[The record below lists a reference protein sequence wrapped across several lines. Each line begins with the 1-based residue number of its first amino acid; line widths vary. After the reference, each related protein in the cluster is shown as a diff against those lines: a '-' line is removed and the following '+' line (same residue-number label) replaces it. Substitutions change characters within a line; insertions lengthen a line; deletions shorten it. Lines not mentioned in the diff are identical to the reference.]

1 MAINY
6 EDQRLEA
13 VEQERQDALNK
24 AQETYGGMIE
34 KTNQLYQ
41 EQIDATKA
49 WEEQQKQLQQKQTD
63 FAIEQTQ
70 RQKEQAEK
78 DYMKEQSAAYA
89 DWQKEKNSYGVAAEQ
104 MAEAG
109 LAGSGYSESAQLSMY
124 NTYQARV
131 TAARESITQA
141 VADFD
146 AAMQAAVLQNDVAM
160 AEIAFQALQ
169 QRMTLSLEGFQYE
182 NQLILALEDE
192 KKAIEADYDSQWQT
206 VLEQLY
212 AEEAEA
218 IRAAQESEGLGN
230 LGGEEPAYIENPT
243 SQQGATA
250 DLNPE
255 TVETALTDDGSG
267 GYVFNEN
274 AGAKAQKPSTQA
286 IKNMQIS
293 LGLEPTG
300 RFDAATRAATG
311 SQSVTEAYNLWNQG
325 KIAKKAQGS
334 WRQTER
340 TNDVKIVIDDSIPK
354 AISDAE
360 LERMLATGEA
370 ILVQNGNTITV
381 KKATALDAFNKKRT
395 SGVQANPTRTAQ
407 YGKEASDV
415 AKALQAI
422 ANAFE
427 KKY

>member
-1 MAINY
+1 MAVTY
-6 EDQRLEA
+6 EDERLEA
-13 VEQERQDALNK
+13 VNQERQDALDK
-24 AQETYGGMIE
+24 AQKTYGDMIE
-34 KTNQLYQ
+34 KSQQLYK

-182 NQLILALEDE
+182 NQLILALEEE
-192 KKAIEADYDSQWQT
+192 KKAVENQYDSQWQT

-218 IRAAQESEGLGN
+218 IRNAQESAGLGD
-230 LGGEEPAYIENPT
+230 LGGEEPVYIENPT
-243 SQQGATA
+243 IQQGATA
-250 DLNPE
+250 DLNSE

-267 GYVFNEN
+267 GYVFTEN
-274 AGAKAQKPSTQA
+274 AGTTAKKPSVQA

-311 SQSVTEAYNLWNQG
+311 VTSVIEAYDLWNKG
-325 KIAKKAQGS
+325 KIAKKTPASQGS

-354 AISDAE
+354 VISDKE
-360 LERMLATGEA
+360 LERMIDSGEVVM
-370 ILVQNGNTITV
+370 IRNGNTITV
-381 KKATALDAFNKKRT
+381 KKATGLEKPMNT
-395 SGVQANPTRTAQ
+395 IMSGD
-407 YGKEASDV
+407 KWHS
-415 AKALQAI
+415 
-422 ANAFE
+422 
-427 KKY
+427 